1 MNTLY
6 ISDLDGT
13 LLMPDAALSAKT
25 VRILNRLL
33 EQGMQFSV
41 ATARSIASAK
51 PILKDVKLSLPIIL
65 MNGVCIYDLNRN
77 QYIKVEEF
85 AADSKALLLEV
96 IKMNRLKGF
105 AYTIKSGEMY
115 TYYEDLNTPALYNFY
130 RERVDSYQK
139 KFYRLESFTSLTAE
153 PLMYFTLLDYR
164 ENLAPIYPV
173 IEGIP
178 GLNCVFYK
186 DNYSPDLWY
195 LEIFCD
201 KASKYQAVRF
211 LRESMCF
218 DRVVCFGDNRN
229 DFGLFEASDFKIAVD
244 NAVSELKERAD
255 LVIGNHSTDSVAAWL
270 SDHYISI
277 S

>member
-13 LLMPDAALSAKT
+13 MLMPDAALSAKT

-105 AYTIKSGEMY
+105 AYTIKNGEMY